1 MPGARREES
10 QDLGLSQRI
19 TQSMRQ
25 REMHLRAERAEMQ
38 GYVQVPTSPPGTVN
52 LRVKCVHCRQV
63 QSSY

>member
-1 MPGARREES
+1 MPDARREES
-10 QDLGLSQRI
+10 QDLSLSQRI

-25 REMHLRAERAEMQ
+25 KEMHLKRAERAEMQ

-63 QSSY
+63 

>member
-1 MPGARREES
+1 MAGARREES

-25 REMHLRAERAEMQ
+25 KEMHLRAEGAGMQ
-38 GYVQVPTSPPGTVN
+38 GYVQVPTSPPGSANV
-52 LRVKCVHCRQV
+52 RVKCVHCRQV